1 MQYTQLGNSEL
12 KVSRICMGCMGFGD
26 AKNGQHSWTLD
37 EEHSREIIK
46 RGLELGVN
54 FFDTAIGYQSGTS
67 EQYLGRALRDFAK
80 REDVVVATKFL
91 PRTQDEIAAGVTGQQ
106 HIEQMVNTSLKNL
119 GMDYIDLYIYHMWD
133 YETPLYDIIEGL
145 DRVVKAGKVR
155 YIGISNCFAY
165 QLAKA
170 NALAEKEGFPKFVSI
185 QGHYNLIF
193 REEEREMAKL
203 CAEDNIAMTPYSAL
217 AGGRLSK
224 HPGETSRRLE
234 EDSYAKFKY
243 DATAGQ
249 DAAIIQRVAELAE
262 KRGVSMTE
270 ISLAWLL
277 TKVTAPVVGAT
288 KLHHIEGAA
297 KAAELSLTAEECAY
311 LEEPYVPHRLV
322 GVMAQN
328 TPAAAKQQHVWSTG
342 NQKIEQAERE
352 PRR

>member
-1 MQYTQLGNSEL
+1 MQYTKLGNSEL

-26 AKNGQHSWTLD
+26 AGNGQHSWTLD

-46 RGLELGVN
+46 HGLELGVN

-91 PRTQDEIAAGVTGQQ
+91 PRTPEEIAAGVTGQQ

-119 GMDYIDLYIYHMWD
+119 GLDYIDLYIYHMWD
-133 YETPLYDIIEGL
+133 YETPLYDIMEGL
-145 DRVVKAGKVR
+145 DRIVKAGKVR

-170 NALAEKEGFPKFVSI
+170 NALAEKEGFQKFVSI

-224 HPGETSRRLE
+224 HPGETSKRLE

-243 DATAGQ
+243 DATAEQ
-249 DAAIIQRVAELAE
+249 DAAIINRVTELAE
-262 KRGVSMTE
+262 KRNVSMTE

-297 KAAELSLTAEECAY
+297 KATELALTPEECAY
-311 LEEPYVPHRLV
+311 LEEPYIPHQLV

-342 NQKIEQAERE
+342 NQEIEKA
-352 PRR
+352 

>member
-1 MQYTQLGNSEL
+1 MKYTTLGNSDL

-46 RGLELGVN
+46 RGLDLGVN

-67 EQYLGRALRDFAK
+67 EQYVGRAIRDYAR

-91 PRTQDEIAAGVTGQQ
+91 PRTQEEITAGISGQQ

-119 GMDYIDLYIYHMWD
+119 GMDYVDLYIYHMWD
-133 YETPLYDIIEGL
+133 YETPLYDIMDGL
-145 DRVVKAGKVR
+145 NRMVKAGKVR

-170 NALAEKEGFPKFVSI
+170 NALAEREGFAKFVSI

-224 HPGETSRRLE
+224 HPGETSKRLE
-234 EDSYAKFKY
+234 EDTYAKFKY
-243 DATAGQ
+243 DATADQ
-249 DAAIIQRVAELAE
+249 DQVIINRVAELAE
-262 KRGVSMTE
+262 KRGVTMTE

-288 KLHHIEGAA
+288 KLHHIDGAV
-297 KAAELSLTAEECAY
+297 KAVDLELSPEEISY

-328 TPAAAKQQHVWSTG
+328 TPAAAKKQHVWSTG
-342 NQKIEQAERE
+342 NQKIEKN
-352 PRR
+352 

>member
-1 MQYTQLGNSEL
+1 MKYTKLGNSLL
-12 KVSRICMGCMGFGD
+12 KISRICMGCMGFGD

-37 EEHSREIIK
+37 EEHSREIIR

-91 PRTQDEIAAGVTGQQ
+91 PRTQKDIAEGISGQQ
-106 HIEQMVNTSLKNL
+106 HIEHMVDTSLKNL
-119 GMDYIDLYIYHMWD
+119 GLDYIDLYIYHMWD
-133 YETPLYDIIEGL
+133 YETPLYDIMDGL
-145 DRVVKAGKVR
+145 NRVVQSGKVR
-155 YIGISNCFAY
+155 YIGISNCYAY

-170 NALAEKEGFPKFVSI
+170 NALAEKEGFAKFVSV

-217 AGGRLSK
+217 AGGRLSRL
-224 HPGETSRRLE
+224 PGETTKRME

-243 DATAGQ
+243 DATTEQ
-249 DAAIIQRVAELAE
+249 DNAIIQRVAELAE
-262 KRGVSMTE
+262 KRGFSMTE

-277 TKVTAPVVGAT
+277 TKVTSPVVGAT

-297 KAAELSLTAEECAY
+297 KAAEITLTSEEIAY
-311 LEEPYVPHRLV
+311 LEEPYVPHKLV

-342 NQKIEQAERE
+342 NQKIEK
-352 PRR
+352 